1 MPGERIMQR
10 KGWAAVSTAAALAL
24 AGGYAVHH
32 RPRPPASPPAAVAV
46 VSAPV
51 TVVRPVATPS
61 APPAPV
67 RERPERKLVETL
79 ATHDRRGGDVRMM
92 AAVMTT
98 QPPPAA
104 AAAPV
109 EVAMT
114 AAVARLPVFAAAA
127 PVHVSCV
134 RTACEVA
141 GPLPAGQT
149 EATMVTAFRD
159 KQFEHDLLARGYTP
173 GPVLVA
179 DAGDGSRGFVFY
191 INNEF

>member
-1 MPGERIMQR
+1 MQR
-10 KGWAAVSTAAALAL
+10 KGWTAVSAATATLAL

-32 RPRPPASPPAAVAV
+32 RTRPPVLPAAAVAV

-61 APPAPV
+61 APPARV
-67 RERPERKLVETL
+67 RERPEGKLVETL

-98 QPPPAA
+98 QPPPPAA

-109 EVAMT
+109 EAAMT

>member
-1 MPGERIMQR
+1 MER
-10 KGWAAVSTAAALAL
+10 KGWTVVSAAAVLAL
-24 AGGYAVHH
+24 AGGYAWHH
-32 RPRPPASPPAAVAV
+32 MDRRAALPPTTIAV

-51 TVVRPVATPS
+51 AVIRPRATPN
-61 APPAPV
+61 ALPPPAAA
-67 RERPERKLVETL
+67 RQLPERKLVETL
-79 ATHDRRGGDVRMM
+79 ARHDRRGGDVRMM

-109 EVAMT
+109 EAAMT
-114 AAVARLPVFAAAA
+114 AAVTRLPVFAAAA

>member
-1 MPGERIMQR
+1 MQR

-32 RPRPPASPPAAVAV
+32 RPRPPASPPAAIAV

-51 TVVRPVATPS
+51 TVVRPTATPS
-61 APPAPV
+61 ASPAPV

-98 QPPPAA
+98 QPPPPAA

>member
-1 MPGERIMQR
+1 MER
-10 KGWAAVSTAAALAL
+10 KGWTAVSVAAVLAL
-24 AGGYAVHH
+24 AGGYAVQ
-32 RPRPPASPPAAVAV
+32 REDRRGASPPAAVAV

-51 TVVRPVATPS
+51 AVVRPIATPNIQ
-61 APPAPV
+61 PAPAAA

-79 ATHDRRGGDVRMM
+79 AKHDRRGGDVRMM

-98 QPPPAA
+98 QPPPLA

-109 EVAMT
+109 EAAMT
-114 AAVARLPVFAAAA
+114 ASVARLPVFAAAA